1 MPSLHKLPCRVPTN
15 LPSTNAYP
23 EMFGHS
29 ANVYPKPLPQY
40 YIWPPEGVLK
50 LLSLT
55 QGFPGGK
62 EGGMGE
68 VYVPGVFRF
77 LCRLRMGQRDF
88 PDGSMV
94 KNLPAVAGDSGLIP
108 GLGSSPGEGN
118 GYSLQYSC
126 LGNPEDREDW
136 WAPDGTEKRRSGS
149 SYLSK
154 TVLSSEFSFSD
165 FCLHYWPPFALL
177 SGCFLNPYT
186 PFSFTD
192 I

>member
-1 MPSLHKLPCRVPTN
+1 
-15 LPSTNAYP
+15 
-23 EMFGHS
+23 
-29 ANVYPKPLPQY
+29 
-40 YIWPPEGVLK
+40 
-50 LLSLT
+50 
-55 QGFPGGK
+55 
-62 EGGMGE
+62 
-68 VYVPGVFRF
+68 
-77 LCRLRMGQRDF
+77 
-88 PDGSMV
+88 MV
-94 KNLPAVAGDSGLIP
+94 KNLPAMAGDSGLIP

-177 SGCFLNPYT
+177 SGYFLNPYN
-186 PFSFTD
+186 PFLFSRYLEPSCSLSPSSKGSTQD
-192 I
+192 THSHSGVRLIMMIITIAECHYYRKLIRMITVITEQPREVR